1 MFEVEQAM
9 ATWRRQ
15 MSEAGLAE
23 PVLDELES
31 HLCDDLERRTRSGE
45 NVQQAFEAALLTL
58 GEANA
63 LGCEFKKLGP
73 ARRVHQKAKQ
83 AILTLAGIPN
93 QYNANHMTT
102 SSVSNIDL
110 VGRLMPKRP
119 LFCCPLWYFR
129 RFRQYFCFR
138 KSNKSAEM
146 LDSRVQVEKGPSFPY
161 CAMGIRS
168 WNTG

>member
-23 PVLDELES
+23 QVLDELES

-63 LGCEFKKLGP
+63 LAKSLVQPVGFIKRQSRPSSLWP
-73 ARRVHQKAKQ
+73 AFQ
-83 AILTLAGIPN
+83 
-93 QYNANHMTT
+93 T
-102 SSVSNIDL
+102 SI
-110 VGRLMPKRP
+110 
-119 LFCCPLWYFR
+119 
-129 RFRQYFCFR
+129 
-138 KSNKSAEM
+138 M
-146 LDSRVQVEKGPSFPY
+146 L
-161 CAMGIRS
+161 II
-168 WNTG
+168 